1 MLSTFCMFF
10 KSPSPSRGEGLYRP
24 WCHKILGT
32 GPSMTGARDA
42 NSFGRSMIEM
52 LGVLAII
59 GVLSVGGIAGYSK
72 AMEEYK
78 LDKALG
84 EYSGIVYGLLEHQ
97 DSIKKSQPDQHTG
110 IVDIMLAINLI
121 PNSWTKF
128 NSMGLH
134 DAYGN
139 EIYFYTNVP
148 DGSKKIYFDLYLGGK
163 TTNADSKT
171 VSANFSEKLCVKL
184 FDTLAKPLH
193 HAIDRAVI
201 SSWNGENSTG
211 FAGDST
217 CSAGKKCLANATLSD
232 FLNACRLCDK
242 ANTYC
247 NFAFWF

>member
-1 MLSTFCMFF
+1 MRQYAALLERRVQ
-10 KSPSPSRGEGLYRP
+10 RGTR
-24 WCHKILGT
+24 
-32 GPSMTGARDA
+32 ARKALAVTRQA
-42 NSFGRSMIEM
+42 NPLGRSMIEM

-84 EYSGIVYGLLEHQ
+84 EYSSIVYGLLEHQ
-97 DSIKKSQPDQHTG
+97 DSIKKSQPDRQSG
-110 IVDIMLAINLI
+110 IADIMLAINLI

-128 NSMGLH
+128 NSMGFY

-139 EIYFYTNVP
+139 EIYFYTFLP
-148 DGSKKIYFDLYLGGK
+148 DGTKKITFDLYLGGK
-163 TTNADSKT
+163 TTNADNKT

-184 FDTLAKPLH
+184 LDTLAKPLH
-193 HAIDRAVI
+193 HAIDRAGI
-201 SSWNGENSTG
+201 SSWNGEIGAG

-217 CSAGKKCLANATLSD
+217 CSDGKKCLTDATLTD

>member
-1 MLSTFCMFF
+1 MRQYAALLERRVQ
-10 KSPSPSRGEGLYRP
+10 RGTR
-24 WCHKILGT
+24 
-32 GPSMTGARDA
+32 ARKALAVTRQA
-42 NSFGRSMIEM
+42 NPLGRSMIEM

-97 DSIKKSQPDQHTG
+97 DSIKKSQPDQQTG
-110 IVDIMLAINLI
+110 IVDIMLAVNLI

-139 EIYFYTNVP
+139 EIYFYTNLS
-148 DGSKKIYFDLYLGGK
+148 DWSKKIYFDLYLGGK

-193 HAIDRAVI
+193 HAIDHAGI
-201 SSWNGENSTG
+201 SSWNGENSTR

-217 CSAGKKCLANATLSD
+217 CSTGKKCLADATLSD

-247 NFAFWF
+247 NFAFCF